1 MALAQKKTYI
11 SPEQYLEIRRTSDAL
26 SEYVDGEVLAMA
38 GNSKMHGIIVASLTR
53 LVGNFLVDKPC
64 DTSAG
69 ISIKAPTS
77 YLIPDLVVYCGD
89 GEFTA
94 DDDLLLNPLVV
105 FEVLSDSTE
114 RYDRGHKWM
123 KYQQIDSLRHYVMIS
138 QSEPFVEVY
147 SRRPDG
153 GWNYDSATGIARQV
167 NLGHLDLTLALAD
180 IYGRIEFVD

>member
-11 SPEQYLEIRRTSDAL
+11 SPEQYLEIRRTSDVL
-26 SEYVDGEVLAMA
+26 SEYLDGEVLAMA
-38 GNSKMHGIIVASLTR
+38 GNSKAHGIIVASVTR
-53 LVGNFLVDKPC
+53 TVGNLLVDKAC

-89 GEFTA
+89 GEFTEV
-94 DDDLLLNPLVV
+94 DDLLLNPLIV

-138 QSEPFVEVY
+138 QGEPFVEVY
-147 SRRPDG
+147 TRRPDG
-153 GWNYDSATGIARQV
+153 GWNYDSSTGNTGHV
-167 NLGHLDLTLALAD
+167 SLSHLDLTLALAD
-180 IYGRIEFVD
+180 IYGRVEFVD